1 MSVNGAA
8 EGAFVRVTSRALRA
22 FGQTLCFDGAAW
34 RWTDDGSIEP
44 AAVSVPLSSFVADL
58 AEPITRY
65 GRHAVVIFT
74 DRLSAVAP
82 DVLSIVT
89 EILQRHGRQTVLRD
103 EHHKR
108 RGQAFV
114 VDAASWEQETA
125 RVFGVSIPRA
135 DIDRIL
141 ERSVRIVRER
151 ERAVLIAAAQQRI
164 RRLTDDEP
172 FRTIAGRYSDRLV
185 RNYAAL
191 ERHFA
196 QAFDEGSPAFL
207 AACEHALAD
216 IAAPGGSDF
225 LLFDSSDCTAM
236 AARIVTLI
244 KRSG

>member
-1 MSVNGAA
+1 MSVPGPAK
-8 EGAFVRVTSRALRA
+8 GAFVRVASRGLRA

-34 RWTDDGSIEP
+34 RWTDDGSIEA

-58 AEPITRY
+58 ADPITRY
-65 GRHAVVIFT
+65 GRHALVIFP

-89 EILQRHGRQTVLRD
+89 DILQRHGRQTVLDSRK
-103 EHHKR
+103 HTR
-108 RGQAFV
+108 GGQAFV
-114 VDAASWEQETA
+114 VDAASWERETA

-151 ERAVLIAAAQQRI
+151 ERAALIAAAQERV
-164 RRLTDDEP
+164 RRLTEDEP
-172 FRTIAGRYSDRLV
+172 YRSIADRYSDRLI

-191 ERHFA
+191 ERYFA

-207 AACEHALAD
+207 AACERAFAD

-236 AARIVTLI
+236 AARIVNVI
-244 KRSG
+244 KRGG